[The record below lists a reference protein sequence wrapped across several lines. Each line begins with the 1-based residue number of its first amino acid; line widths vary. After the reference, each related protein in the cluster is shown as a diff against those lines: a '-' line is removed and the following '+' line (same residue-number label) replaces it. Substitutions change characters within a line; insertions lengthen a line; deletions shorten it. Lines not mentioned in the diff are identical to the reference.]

1 MRLREVGH
9 DGQAQQASEK
19 SLSFPSYEMI
29 CHEEENSLQSS
40 VPQKIFVECFQKSMN
55 QVAKIAIFLVSWLS
69 LFAAAAPKPIAPAA
83 GAVTYAPH
91 PHFLWQSD
99 AEAKMEDVHT
109 IQIARD
115 ENFASMVC
123 EERIEVVSRFVP
135 LQPLPAA
142 KYWWRVRRSEAEWS
156 QRAALEVRQP
166 QHVFTIR
173 AGSDEKEAARVMA
186 EAQTHFPALVNFEP
200 GEYRWSAADW
210 TGVLRLRGVS
220 DVTLDGCGA
229 RLIVR
234 GTFLSVNDSQRVT
247 VRNFHVTGDKPG
259 HTLVR
264 VTAIDAAH
272 AAICVKPEPGYDSD
286 VARFF
291 GGQGFLNRV
300 DPEHRGRHLGGFV
313 STQSSSAQPADAGH
327 FRIAPVPE
335 SALRL
340 QSPGALNVLTL
351 YGDPFVNARHTDAL
365 TFRDITLVDMPGA
378 FCGGAENNAKSYLG
392 CRVITRSG
400 NDYQGGHSAVG
411 DGRTGEWIEG
421 CEFQMLA
428 DDGPNVRT
436 MRMKIA
442 KAEGD
447 RVVLL
452 EQSWTNTDLRSGDT
466 VAFTHPRTWATATAK
481 VVSASHVHPMRVEVD
496 SALSGM
502 ASQIGVSDWSG
513 VYFYRVNPCCED
525 FVYRRNRHVGGRG
538 HGVKFNGRR
547 GLIADNYF
555 ENITGN
561 AIEIGYNWQDAYE
574 GFGASDVLIA
584 RNRIT
589 RCGWSPISSFSK
601 TPLGGRYII
610 RDNRI
615 HELRDAA
622 ISLRNCSDVTVWG
635 NSFASSSPPQHGAW
649 IIAEDVRQLSTS
661 ANRHSD
667 VVPEVK
673 SKQAR

>member
-1 MRLREVGH
+1 MNLVYMI
-9 DGQAQQASEK
+9 AVLLASW
-19 SLSFPSYEMI
+19 FPFF
-29 CHEEENSLQSS
+29 S
-40 VPQKIFVECFQKSMN
+40 V
-55 QVAKIAIFLVSWLS
+55 
-69 LFAAAAPKPIAPAA
+69 AAPAPIAPAA
-83 GAVTYAPH
+83 GSVTYAPH
-91 PHFLWQSD
+91 PHFQWQREAD
-99 AEAKMEDVHT
+99 AKMEDVHA

-115 ENFASMVC
+115 ENFASIVC
-123 EERIEVVSRFVP
+123 EEKLEVVSRFVP
-135 LQPLPAA
+135 LKPLPSGR
-142 KYWWRVRRSEAEWS
+142 YWWRVRRQERGWS
-156 QRAALEVRQP
+156 QRMVFEVRQP
-166 QHVFTIR
+166 QNVFTIR
-173 AGSDEKEAARVMA
+173 AGSDEKEAARVMT
-186 EAQTHFPALVNFEP
+186 EAQKHFPALVKFEP
-200 GEYRWSAADW
+200 GEYRWAAADW

-220 DVTLDGCGA
+220 DVTLDGYGA

-234 GTFLSVNDSQRVT
+234 GTLLSVNDSQRVT
-247 VRNFHVTGDKPG
+247 LRNFYVTGDKPG

-264 VTAIDAAH
+264 VTSVDAAH
-272 AAICVKPEPGYDSD
+272 AALLVKPEPGYDPD

-300 DPEHRGRHLGGFV
+300 DPEHRGRHRGGFV
-313 STQSSSAQPADAGH
+313 STQTSSAQLVEAGH
-327 FRIAPVPE
+327 FRIMQVPE
-335 SALRL
+335 SALRV
-340 QSPGALNVLTL
+340 QSPGALNVLTR
-351 YGDPFVNARHTDAL
+351 YGDPFVNAHHTDAL
-365 TFRDITLVDMPGA
+365 TFSDVTIVDMPGA

-421 CEFQMLA
+421 CEFQMLS

-452 EQSWTNTDLRSGDT
+452 ENSWTNTDLRSGDT
-466 VAFTHPRTWATATAK
+466 VAFTNPRTWVTATAK
-481 VVSASHVHPMRVEVD
+481 VVSASQRNPMRVEVD
-496 SALSGM
+496 AELSAM

-538 HGVKFNGRR
+538 HGVKYNGRR
-547 GLIADNYF
+547 GLIADNHF

-610 RDNRI
+610 CDNRI
-615 HELRDAA
+615 NEVRDAA
-622 ISLRNCSDVTVWG
+622 ISIRNCSDVIITG
-635 NSFASSSPPQHGAW
+635 NSFESSTPPQHGAW
-649 IIAEDVRQLSTS
+649 ITAQDVRNLSTS
-661 ANRHSD
+661 ANRHSGE
-667 VVPEVK
+667 VPEIK
-673 SKQAR
+673 SGKVR